1 MSTAATATFAVMP
14 DDRSISQR
22 DAIATAPSPAIAA
35 ISNITNARMFFMT
48 NPPDA

>member
-1 MSTAATATFAVMP
+1 MP

-35 ISNITNARMFFMT
+35 TSNITIARTFFMMSLLI
-48 NPPDA
+48 PDLFPD